1 MTKASALTRNQQAV
15 LDALAAADRPLT
27 AYDIL
32 ALPRIRKAGL
42 KAPLTIYRALDR
54 LIADGLVH
62 RIESLNAFV
71 ACGHGHHDHATGFLI
86 CGDCGRTLEVPLAAC
101 ESHLAGRAR
110 EQGFAV
116 EAVKVEMTGRCPDC
130 AAKSP

>member
-1 MTKASALTRNQQAV
+1 MNKAAGLTHNQQV
-15 LDALAAADRPLT
+15 VFDALSAADKPMT
-27 AYDIL
+27 AYEVL
-32 ALPRIRKAGL
+32 ALPHTRKAGL

-110 EQGFAV
+110 DQGFFV
-116 EAVKVEMTGRCPDC
+116 DAVKVEMTGRCPDC
-130 AAKSP
+130 ASKSA

>member
-1 MTKASALTRNQQAV
+1 MTKPASLTHNQQAV
-15 LDALAAADRPLT
+15 LDALTSADKPMT
-27 AYDIL
+27 AYEVL

-42 KAPLTIYRALDR
+42 KAPLTIYRALEK
-54 LIADGLVH
+54 LMAEGLVH

-71 ACGHGHHDHATGFLI
+71 TCGHGHHDHATGFLI
-86 CGDCGRTLEVPLAAC
+86 CGDCGRTLEVPLASC

-116 EAVKVEMTGRCPDC
+116 DAVKVEMTGRCPDC
-130 AAKSP
+130 AGKGA